1 MFCLVE
7 AVLLL
12 TSIWLSFQ
20 PDLNAY
26 QATVFL
32 GQFLLIPGLASF
44 FSRIVYGS
52 YRWRRR
58 ALTTLGSVLSGV
70 LLFVLITTGFAGL
83 NYIAPENE
91 VLPMTLFVLCI
102 GGITVGLL
110 FLNRKIRR
118 RTVELEAQRWLAER
132 HSGITPRERRW
143 RNRGARLALWVPSLT
158 VLMVL
163 LFFPELSGIVS
174 FVRHSEAS
182 HLPGYRVPI
191 PSIWVVVYIDKQE
204 NGKSYLSGLAGHGL
218 AFGVTP
224 YLRGNPPLS
233 SWRIG
238 TEPYGQVTE
247 QEKPGWLSS
256 NEVFGT
262 RVVKAGIGPITCLEY
277 WPRFWPQPAHLEDST
292 RAFIDCHSSDRLRA
306 SFSGERFHVPA
317 FYQML
322 ENITPTK

>member
-1 MFCLVE
+1 
-7 AVLLL
+7 
-12 TSIWLSFQ
+12 
-20 PDLNAY
+20 
-26 QATVFL
+26 
-32 GQFLLIPGLASF
+32 
-44 FSRIVYGS
+44 
-52 YRWRRR
+52 
-58 ALTTLGSVLSGV
+58 
-70 LLFVLITTGFAGL
+70 
-83 NYIAPENE
+83 
-91 VLPMTLFVLCI
+91 MTLFVLCI

-132 HSGITPRERRW
+132 HSGIT
-143 RNRGARLALWVPSLT
+143 
-158 VLMVL
+158 
-163 LFFPELSGIVS
+163 SGIVS

-182 HLPGYRVPI
+182 HLSGYRVPI
-191 PSIWVVVYIDKQE
+191 PSTWIVVYIDKQE
-204 NGKSYLSGLAGHGL
+204 NGESYLSGLAGHGL